1 MPSPPPL
8 LAVLEGPRAR
18 LRPFR
23 ASDAAAFAALNAD
36 PEVMRHFAAPLSRA
50 ESDAFLARILANPAE
65 TGFMAVEERAT
76 GAFAGLCGLARVP
89 WPPLA
94 GEVEIGWRLAP
105 AFQGRGLATEAAR
118 LALAHALGPLGIAR
132 VVAFTVPANERSW
145 RLMERVGMTR
155 VGAFE
160 HPRLPEGH
168 PLRPHVLYEVR
179 RPAAGRTG

>member
-1 MPSPPPL
+1 MPPPL
-8 LAVLEGPRAR
+8 PAVLEGPRAR

-23 ASDAAAFAALNAD
+23 EADAPAFAALNAD
-36 PEVMRHFAAPLSRA
+36 PEVMRHFAAPLARA

-76 GAFAGLCGLARVP
+76 GAFAGMCGLARVP

-94 GEVEIGWRLAP
+94 GAVEIGWRLAP

-118 LALAHALGPLGIAR
+118 LALSHAFGPLGLER

-155 VGAFE
+155 VGTFE
-160 HPRLPEGH
+160 HPRLPEEH
-168 PLRPHVLYEVR
+168 PLRPHILYAITR
-179 RPAAGRTG
+179 DGAAAGRTG